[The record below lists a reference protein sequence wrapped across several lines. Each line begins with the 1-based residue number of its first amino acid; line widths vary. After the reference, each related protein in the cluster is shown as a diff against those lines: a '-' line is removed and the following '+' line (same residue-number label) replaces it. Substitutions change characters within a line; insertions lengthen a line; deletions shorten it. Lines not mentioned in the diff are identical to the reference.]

1 MLSFDRAAM
10 RIGLLASL
18 LTLAGGLNTPRGAFS
33 LAVSPASLQLT
44 VQPGRTVKG
53 TILVTGETDRPL
65 RITSSVGDWN
75 LDPKGS
81 LLFLAAGRLQRS
93 LAAWLKLS
101 PAQFTLSRGRPQV
114 IRYQLS
120 VPAGVAGSYWGVLFF
135 QTEPLGG
142 IPAGATG
149 IRTAARLTTM
159 IYTHTERGGTI
170 GGEIDGL
177 GARYRPNGQLDLLA
191 DLRNLGTLIFKPG
204 GWIELQEQQS
214 GKIAAKAAVE
224 PVTVLPGG
232 NREIIGAW
240 RGKLA
245 PGKYVPVLHLRQGG
259 WKIASTGAALVVP

>member
-1 MLSFDRAAM
+1 M

-33 LAVSPASLQLT
+33 LAVSPTSLQLT

-159 IYTHTERGGTI
+159 MYMHTERGGTI
-170 GGEIDGL
+170 SGKIDGL
-177 GARYRPNGQLDLLA
+177 GAKYRPNGQLDLRA

-204 GWIELQEQQS
+204 GWFELQEQQS